1 MPGAFSSSLQVLLA
15 LSIALMAGLIMS
27 RVTKRWNLPAVT
39 GYLVAGI
46 LIGPYCLGQFGVLGL
61 GFVDAADVKKYD
73 IISKVALGFIAI
85 VMGNEFRLSEL
96 KKIGKKATV
105 IAVLQAL
112 TATVFV
118 DIALILVHFW
128 LGEKFP
134 VSVAITLGAVAA
146 ATAPAATL
154 MVVKQYKAE
163 GPLTKLLLPIVAL
176 DDAVGL
182 VVFAVSFG
190 IGQALDGGQVDVISV
205 VLNPL
210 IEIVAS
216 LVLGA
221 ALGFLFHFSERFF
234 HSRSKRMSISVAF
247 VFLAVAL
254 SMLSFQIGEVVISF
268 SSLLVCMM
276 LGTVFCNLCDFSE
289 ELMERID
296 RWTGPLMV
304 LFFVISGAELELN
317 VFRDWQ
323 IVLVGVIYILFRS
336 LGKIEG
342 AKISSKF
349 MKCEPQVQKYL
360 GITLLPQAGVAL
372 GMSLIAAERMP
383 GTEGSL
389 VRSITLFAVLVY
401 ELVGPLMT
409 KIALDKAGEIKEKP
423 IPERV
428 KAGMEKKGERKETAK
443 QAANAPSVPAESSA
457 PAESSDKK

>member
-1 MPGAFSSSLQVLLA
+1 MRLLEFSSSLQILLA

-46 LIGPYCLGQFGVLGL
+46 LIGPYCLGQLGIAGI
-61 GFVDAADVKKYD
+61 GFISAGDVKKYD

-85 VMGNEFRLSEL
+85 AMGNEFRVSEL
-96 KKIGKKATV
+96 KKIGKKAVV
-105 IAVLQAL
+105 IAVFQAL
-112 TATVFV
+112 SATLLV
-118 DIALILVHFW
+118 DLALFMLHFW
-128 LGEKFP
+128 LKDKLP
-134 VSVAITLGAVAA
+134 LSVVLTMGAIAT

-190 IGQALDGGQVDVISV
+190 IAQSLDGGAVDPVSIIV
-205 VLNPL
+205 NPL
-210 IEIVAS
+210 LEVVVS
-216 LVLGA
+216 LALGA
-221 ALGFLFHFSERFF
+221 LLGFLFHFSERFF

-247 VFLAVAL
+247 VFLGVAL
-254 SMLSFQIGEVVISF
+254 SMLTFRIGRVTVGF

-296 RWTGPLMV
+296 RWTGPIMV
-304 LFFVISGAELELN
+304 LFFVISGAELELA

-323 IVLVGVIYILFRS
+323 IVIVGVVFILFRS

-342 AKISSKF
+342 AKVSSKF

-372 GMSLIAAERMP
+372 GMSLLAAERMP
-383 GTEGSL
+383 GTEGQL
-389 VRSITLFAVLVY
+389 VRSVSLFAGLIY
-401 ELVGPLMT
+401 ELFGPLLT
-409 KIALDKAGEIKEKP
+409 KIALDKAGEIHEKP
-423 IPERV
+423 VPERV
-428 KAGMEKKGERKETAK
+428 RAAQEKK
-443 QAANAPSVPAESSA
+443 QAQEQTQ
-457 PAESSDKK
+457 ELQTK